1 MSSLPFPKLRFM
13 PPQALLAAAA
23 LAAPGTALAGSI
35 WSSVG
40 SSGAVDE
47 LCLMAIQA
55 DNSEARL
62 FPGVQFPCTI
72 RYQVSDTFA
81 GAGTPAQL
89 ALFANIRDA
98 GAGNVVATLRRYP
111 INGSSPLGVV
121 VSTINSDVG
130 GTAIGATGFSRFRQ
144 PATAVLGCGFSL
156 DFVNNTYWIEVQM
169 TPGALPALS
178 NLAIGGLQVRQCFP

>member
-1 MSSLPFPKLRFM
+1 MSSLQFPKLRVM
-13 PPQALLAAAA
+13 RPLALLAAAA
-23 LAAPGTALAGSI
+23 LSAPGTALAGSI

-62 FPGVQFPCTI
+62 FPGVPFPCTI
-72 RYQVSDTFA
+72 RYQVNDTFS
-81 GAGTPAQL
+81 GLGTPAQL

-98 GAGNVVATLRRYP
+98 GAGNVVVTLRRYP
-111 INGSSPLGVV
+111 ITGTNPLGIV
-121 VSTINSDVG
+121 VSTINSDAG

-144 PATAVLGCGFSL
+144 PAAAAGCGFSL
-156 DFVNNTYWIEVQM
+156 DFTANTYWIDVQM

-178 NLAIGGLQVRQCFP
+178 NLAIGGLQVRQCP